1 MNSINEFLNETFK
14 RMFSPIYILIIALIT
29 SCLIFKPS
37 EETKYN
43 KFRLAIFILGIITI
57 ILAEVSPQLIKYSN
71 VSSYLFLISPFILS
85 LVFYFFLIIKFK
97 FNFKKNYDY

>member
-29 SCLIFKPS
+29 SCLIFKLNGES
-37 EETKYN
+37 NYN
-43 KFRLAIFILGIITI
+43 RYRFVIFTLGIITI

-71 VSSYLFLISPFILS
+71 ANSYLFLISP
-85 LVFYFFLIIKFK
+85 
-97 FNFKKNYDY
+97 